1 MRKQPSEK
9 TIWAYWMQAIES
21 KSNAI
26 NNAFPGFHPQ
36 FVVQSQREAVS
47 PEMFVFRRL
56 QLRMNVAQCA
66 AYLCINE
73 KTLRRWENGHQEIP
87 FMAYELLRV
96 LSENLFARMSHKAWD
111 GWFISTE
118 GKLVSPNI
126 GRCEYTPEQLEW
138 ISWQGTEA
146 ARLQREVNH
155 LQKALGEAQV
165 ENTKLRQMFLS
176 QGVVDELYSM
186 HDRLSELVEKMATAR
201 IVPFK
206 KSDQAE
212 PMEKTA

>member
-1 MRKQPSEK
+1 M
-9 TIWAYWMQAIES
+9 
-21 KSNAI
+21 NA
-26 NNAFPGFHPQ
+26 G
-36 FVVQSQREAVS
+36 
-47 PEMFVFRRL
+47 
-56 QLRMNVAQCA
+56 QCA
-66 AYLCINE
+66 AYLRINE
-73 KTLRRWENGHQEIP
+73 RTLRRWEGGYCEIP
-87 FMAYELLRV
+87 FMAYELLRI
-96 LSENLFARMSHKAWD
+96 LSENLFARMSHEKWN
-111 GWFISTE
+111 GWFISAE
-118 GKLVSPNI
+118 GKLVSPNV
-126 GRCEYTPEQLEW
+126 GKCEYTPEQLEW

-146 ARLQREVNH
+146 TRLQREVNH
-155 LQKALGEAQV
+155 LQKALEEAQE